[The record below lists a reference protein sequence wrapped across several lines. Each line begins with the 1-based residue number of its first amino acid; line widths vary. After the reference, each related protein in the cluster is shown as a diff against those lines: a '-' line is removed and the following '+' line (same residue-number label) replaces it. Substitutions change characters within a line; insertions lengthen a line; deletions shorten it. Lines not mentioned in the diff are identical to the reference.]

1 MSPVLTRGR
10 KLSMFP
16 KLMTT
21 QSPFDLGWS
30 KLRLL
35 PALMAEYR
43 KSGRQQTQLRPVSW
57 LAFKLP
63 LGCQDAPLGTPSCDR
78 FAVLRHEGVRRRLK
92 RVCDSAETQAYS
104 GCGES
109 TCCREL

>member
-1 MSPVLTRGR
+1 MSPILTRGR
-10 KLSMFP
+10 KLLMFP
-16 KLMTT
+16 KRMTT

-30 KLRLL
+30 RLRLL

-57 LAFKLP
+57 LVFKLP

-78 FAVLRHEGVRRRLK
+78 FTVLRHEGVRRRPK
-92 RVCDSAETQAYS
+92 RVCDSAETQPCS
-104 GCGES
+104 GSSES
-109 TCCREL
+109 MCDREL